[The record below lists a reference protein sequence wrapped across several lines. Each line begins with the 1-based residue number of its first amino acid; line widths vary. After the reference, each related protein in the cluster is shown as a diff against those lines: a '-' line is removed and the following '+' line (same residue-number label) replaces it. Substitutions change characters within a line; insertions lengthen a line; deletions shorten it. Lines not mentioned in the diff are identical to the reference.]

1 MAGKKRDYRN
11 ARPKTKA
18 EIDQLGDEI
27 TKKVSDLLENQDL
40 VFLRNVEYLR
50 NLGKLNQRELCEDKL
65 QGYISPA
72 QFAVYKQEGKL
83 IPRHA
88 IMAVAAA
95 YGLTCGD
102 LCETV
107 IGTGPI
113 NDTHN
118 ESSVIKVPSRPVKE
132 YEKCLGTFDIAYLD
146 PSKPVGENHEVT
158 EDSISFG
165 VMAVYSTKTAMG
177 MSQFHV
183 DAIIP
188 CTSEQRNSVATCVED
203 AETRKNTDTIRKN
216 IEKIANSNG
225 DFGGSSGLS
234 HLYVGNIELTEQMME
249 IKLNQVNGRDVI
261 HLMTHN
267 RVKDS
272 SEGKEYLGGLATM
285 MSVSRGAEHMPC
297 VQAVLLSR
305 GTKKKSVNEVTQKT
319 ETCPASRFEFFSA
332 EKLASMIYF
341 APPKVSLRN
350 EVEAIVEWMGILYGN
365 GESVAAALSDE
376 DKKYCLEVFIEKK
389 ISEALKRNALSYY
402 KIPLQMDSEV
412 YQMLK
417 GN

>member
-1 MAGKKRDYRN
+1 MADKKRDYRN
-11 ARPKTKA
+11 ARPKTKE
-18 EIDQLGDEI
+18 EIEQFGDEI
-27 TKKVSDLLENQDL
+27 SKKVSDLLENQDL
-40 VFLRNVEYLR
+40 LFLRNTEYLR
-50 NLGKLNQRELCEDKL
+50 SLSKLNQRELCEEKL

-72 QFAVYKQEGKL
+72 QFAMYKQEGKL

-95 YGLTCGD
+95 YGLTFGD
-102 LCETV
+102 LCETI
-107 IGTGPI
+107 IGTDPI
-113 NDTHN
+113 P
-118 ESSVIKVPSRPVKE
+118 VPSDPAPNPVTPRPVKE
-132 YEKCLGTFDIAYLD
+132 YEKCLGTFDIAYFD

-177 MSQFHV
+177 ASQFHV
-183 DAIIP
+183 SAIIP
-188 CTSEQRNSVATCVED
+188 CTSEQRNSVATSVED
-203 AETRKNTDTIRKN
+203 AEVRKNTDMIRKN
-216 IEKIANSNG
+216 IEKIANSSS
-225 DFGGSSGLS
+225 DFGGSSGMS
-234 HLYVGNIELTEQMME
+234 HLYEGNIMLTEQMME

-272 SEGKEYLGGLATM
+272 SEGKDYLGGLATM

-297 VQAVLLSR
+297 VQAVILSR
-305 GTKKKSVNEVTQKT
+305 GTKKKSINEVTQKT
-319 ETCPASRFEFFSA
+319 EMCPASRFEFFSA

-341 APPKVSLRN
+341 APPKVSLKD

-365 GESVAAALSDE
+365 GESVTTALSDE

-417 GN
+417 GH

>member
-1 MAGKKRDYRN
+1 MAKRDIRN
-11 ARPKTKA
+11 AHLMTKA

-27 TKKVSDLLENQDL
+27 TKKVPDLMENQDV

-50 NLGKLNQRELCEDKL
+50 NLSKLNQRELCEDKL

-72 QFAVYKQEGKL
+72 QFATYKQEGKL

-95 YGLTCGD
+95 YGLTFGD
-102 LCETV
+102 LCETI
-107 IGTGPI
+107 IGVAPPPI
-113 NDTHN
+113 P
-118 ESSVIKVPSRPVKE
+118 VPVPAPSRPVKE
-132 YEKCLGTFDIAYLD
+132 YEKCLGTFDIAYFD
-146 PSKPVGENHEVT
+146 PSKPVGENREVT

-305 GTKKKSVNEVTQKT
+305 GIKKKSVNEVTQKT

-341 APPKVSLRN
+341 APPKVSLRD

-417 GN
+417 GH